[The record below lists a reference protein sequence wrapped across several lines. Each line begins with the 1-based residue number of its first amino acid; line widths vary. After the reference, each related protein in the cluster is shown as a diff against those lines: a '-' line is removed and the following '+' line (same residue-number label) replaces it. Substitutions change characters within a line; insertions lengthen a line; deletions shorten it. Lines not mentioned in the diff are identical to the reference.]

1 MRGRRC
7 RGVHVPHRAGRGVSA
22 TASIDPRAL
31 RQTLGQFATGV
42 TVVTCRAADG
52 EPVGMTA
59 NSFASVS
66 LDPPLVLWSV
76 DRSARSYDAFAAA
89 ERFAF
94 SILAQDQA
102 DHSNRFSKPGTEK
115 FTGVAIVE
123 GMGKVPLIA
132 DAAAHLE
139 CVQHATFDGGD
150 HLVIVGRVERF
161 VRHDRRGLVFSQG
174 RYGVVAP
181 HPGTVGAPPREASE
195 RHPYD
200 DFLVPLL
207 YRAYNHL
214 FRAFSDTLAAEEAT
228 GPQMRILAILAAS
241 GPTDDETLLTR
252 TMLSQTS
259 FADARASLLAMG
271 LIADRDAIAAITEA
285 GRTRLGDLLNQA
297 AAQEGRSTGALDA
310 TEVEL
315 LRDLLRKLVRHHE
328 SAP

>member
-1 MRGRRC
+1 MSGAVDR
-7 RGVHVPHRAGRGVSA
+7 
-22 TASIDPRAL
+22 RAL
-31 RQTLGQFATGV
+31 RQTLGQYATGV
-42 TVVTCRAADG
+42 TVVTCRGPAG

-59 NSFASVS
+59 NSFSSVS
-66 LDPPLVLWSV
+66 LEPPLVLWSV
-76 DRSARSYDAFAAA
+76 DRSARSFDAFAAA

-115 FTGVAIVE
+115 FAGVTLEE
-123 GMGKVPLIA
+123 GAGGVPLIA
-132 DAAAHLE
+132 GAAAHFE
-139 CVQHATFDGGD
+139 CLQHATFDGGD

-161 VRHDRRGLVFSQG
+161 VRHERRGLVFAQG

-181 HPGTVGAPPREASE
+181 HPGTVGDAPPEASE

-207 YRAYNHL
+207 FRAYNHL
-214 FRAFSDTLAAEEAT
+214 FRVFSDTLAAEDAT
-228 GPQMRILAILAAS
+228 GPEMRILAILAAS
-241 GPTDDETLLTR
+241 GSTDDETLLTR

-259 FADARASLLAMG
+259 FAEARASLMATG
-271 LIADRDAIAAITEA
+271 LVEDAGGVAAITAA

-297 AAQEGRSTGALDA
+297 AAQEGRSTRALDA
-310 TEVEL
+310 AEVEL

-328 SAP
+328 GG

>member
-1 MRGRRC
+1 MSGA
-7 RGVHVPHRAGRGVSA
+7 V
-22 TASIDPRAL
+22 DPRAL

-42 TVVTCRAADG
+42 TVVTCRGEAG

-76 DRSARSYDAFAAA
+76 DRSARSFTAFAAA

-115 FTGVAIVE
+115 FASVAVE
-123 GMGKVPLIA
+123 EGAGGVPLIA

-139 CVQHATFDGGD
+139 CVRHATFDGGD

-161 VRHDRRGLVFSQG
+161 VRHERRGLVFAQG

-181 HPGTVGAPPREASE
+181 HPGTLGSAPREASQ

-207 YRAYNHL
+207 FRAYNHL
-214 FRAFSDTLAAEEAT
+214 YRGFSDTLAAEEAT
-228 GPQMRILAILAAS
+228 GPQMRVLAILAAC
-241 GPTDDETLLTR
+241 GQTDDETLLTR
-252 TMLSQTS
+252 TMMSQTS
-259 FADARASLLAMG
+259 FAEARASLMATG
-271 LIADRDAIAAITEA
+271 LIEDAGGIAAITAE
-285 GRTRLGDLLNQA
+285 GRARLGDLLNQA
-297 AAQEGRSTGALDA
+297 AAQEGRSTGGLDA

-328 SAP
+328 GDA